1 LRVADLEFTMK
12 STSPAR
18 PVVLIVDDYQ
28 DCRDMYGIYL
38 SLVGFQVL
46 KATNGQE
53 ALQLAQDALP
63 DVILMDISLPGLD
76 GYEVTR
82 RLKDELATR
91 PIPIIALTAQT
102 PQRPDTMRRL
112 GFETTIMKPCLP
124 ETLAI
129 EVRRAI
135 GGA

>member
-1 LRVADLEFTMK
+1 MADPGLAMK
-12 STSPAR
+12 PASSAR

-38 SLVGFQVL
+38 SLMGFHVL

-76 GYEVTR
+76 GFEVTR

-91 PIPIIALTAQT
+91 PIPVIALTAQT
-102 PQRPDTMRRL
+102 PPRPETMRRL

-124 ETLAI
+124 EALAT
-129 EVRRAI
+129 EVKRAI
-135 GGA
+135 DHT

>member
-1 LRVADLEFTMK
+1 MK
-12 STSPAR
+12 PAPSPR

-46 KATNGQE
+46 KATDGQE
-53 ALQLAQDALP
+53 ALRVAQDALP

-82 RLKDELATR
+82 RLKDEQATR
-91 PIPIIALTAQT
+91 LIPVIALTAQT
-102 PQRPDTMRRL
+102 PPQPEAMRRL

-124 ETLAI
+124 EALAT

-135 GGA
+135 DRG

>member
-1 LRVADLEFTMK
+1 MTA
-12 STSPAR
+12 TSHDR
-18 PVVLIVDDYQ
+18 PLVLIVDDYQ

-46 KATNGQE
+46 KATDGPE
-53 ALQLAQDALP
+53 ALRLAQDALP

-82 RLKDELATR
+82 RLKDERATR

-102 PQRPDTMRRL
+102 PAHPEVMRSR
-112 GFETTIMKPCLP
+112 GFETTITKPCLP
-124 ETLAI
+124 EALAS
-129 EVRRAI
+129 EVRRVIERA
-135 GGA
+135 